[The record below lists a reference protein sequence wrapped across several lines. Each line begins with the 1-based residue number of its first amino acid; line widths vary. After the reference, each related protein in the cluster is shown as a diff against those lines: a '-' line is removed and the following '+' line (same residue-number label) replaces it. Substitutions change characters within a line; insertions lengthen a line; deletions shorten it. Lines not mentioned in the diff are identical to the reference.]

1 MMVKII
7 DRGGGSMSENRTFLV
22 LSKTCNVS
30 KKILGGRVLQP
41 TPTPATD
48 FPVSSFLFFSQ
59 TFSLAIL
66 LDNLPSNSLF
76 QDPVFQFSLLLRLF
90 HSTIVLGNPACCFG
104 KLNTWNVLV
113 A

>member
-76 QDPVFQFSLLLRLF
+76 QDPVFQFSLLRLF

>member
-1 MMVKII
+1 
-7 DRGGGSMSENRTFLV
+7 MSENRTFLV

-48 FPVSSFLFFSQ
+48 FPVSGFLFFSQ

-90 HSTIVLGNPACCFG
+90 HSTIVLGNPAF
-104 KLNTWNVLV
+104 KQLVLGD
-113 A
+113 